1 MTWTLRSWPSRLT
14 VTVTVSPGLAAARAW
29 DSAVVSVVCAPAT
42 AVIVNMTV
50 TNTTANGH
58 LIVYPSDASQP
69 IASDLNWAP
78 GQTVPNLV
86 VVKLSADG
94 KIAIYNG
101 FGSTDVIVDV
111 LGYIT

>member
-1 MTWTLRSWPSRLT
+1 MGSS
-14 VTVTVSPGLAAARAW
+14 
-29 DSAVVSVVCAPAT
+29 APAT